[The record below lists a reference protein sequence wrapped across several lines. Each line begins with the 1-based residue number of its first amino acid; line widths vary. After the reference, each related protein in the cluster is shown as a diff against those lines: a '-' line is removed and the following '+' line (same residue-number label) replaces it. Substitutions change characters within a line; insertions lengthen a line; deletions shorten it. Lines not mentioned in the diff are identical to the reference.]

1 MTCHFLALPNSIVTA
16 CCDLSCRKRCSVPGN
31 SHCRQHR
38 RSLSSGGRYWYL
50 CRPLT
55 CACFSRDTISALLQ
69 GGCAHS
75 PHSLSPI
82 RHDTAPHQLTT
93 LVEPTFVSPSF
104 RQNCITTHT
113 YNTQEQYSYP
123 KTQLPSLHQGRENNQ
138 PTDSPISYVF
148 ATKTK
153 TKTNNDDNGDS
164 NFNAATLQR
173 QQQRRRRTTDDGR
186 HRSSKFVGEQ
196 TNKPPNSNDL
206 HCPPIIIFPF
216 IDTFQPFFIT
226 HYISLFRTSCNSSPS
241 PSPSPIPTSAL
252 RAEHGLYWGA

>member
-1 MTCHFLALPNSIVTA
+1 MSSL
-16 CCDLSCRKRCSVPGN
+16 DLRLL
-31 SHCRQHR
+31 Q
-38 RSLSSGGRYWYL
+38 
-50 CRPLT
+50 
-55 CACFSRDTISALLQ
+55 SRHYHQSLLQ

>member
-1 MTCHFLALPNSIVTA
+1 MSSL
-16 CCDLSCRKRCSVPGN
+16 DLRLL
-31 SHCRQHR
+31 Q
-38 RSLSSGGRYWYL
+38 
-50 CRPLT
+50 
-55 CACFSRDTISALLQ
+55 SRHYHQSLLQ

-164 NFNAATLQR
+164 NFNAAT
-173 QQQRRRRTTDDGR
+173 TTTTTTTTGTAAKTGMLLIGCGCGV
-186 HRSSKFVGEQ
+186 HVFLFNQNASFLVTLYVGY
-196 TNKPPNSNDL
+196 PSLILCAIL
-206 HCPPIIIFPF
+206 HTQK
-216 IDTFQPFFIT
+216 DVALAVAQPLGPGK
-226 HYISLFRTSCNSSPS
+226 S
-241 PSPSPIPTSAL
+241 
-252 RAEHGLYWGA
+252 